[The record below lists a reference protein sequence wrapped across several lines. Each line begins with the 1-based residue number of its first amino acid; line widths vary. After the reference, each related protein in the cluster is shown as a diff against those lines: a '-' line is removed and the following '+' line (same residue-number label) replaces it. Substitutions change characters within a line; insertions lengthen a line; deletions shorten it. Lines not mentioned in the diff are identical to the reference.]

1 MSPVVRTV
9 FFGEKALKSYTK
21 VLESVRN
28 YKSWYLFTS
37 LNIDCNINGVG
48 RRGRELYEH
57 QAEEEDYLGHAVGA
71 TVGVV
76 GNEVEDTVIIV
87 ETYTCLW

>member
-1 MSPVVRTV
+1 M
-9 FFGEKALKSYTK
+9 
-21 VLESVRN
+21 
-28 YKSWYLFTS
+28 
-37 LNIDCNINGVG
+37 
-48 RRGRELYEH
+48 YEH

-87 ETYTCLW
+87 ETYTCL